1 MKLSDAF
8 GTHLCHD
15 VRLGG
20 VRPRAQRARDL
31 WDEVCDMRAHVSFA
45 PPH

>member
-8 GTHLCHD
+8 VTRSCHD
-15 VRLGG
+15 ARLGG

-31 WDEVCDMRAHVSFA
+31 WDEV
-45 PPH
+45 